1 MKSLDFSVI
10 FGSSGVERL
19 ERVGERRDR
28 KV

>member
-1 MKSLDFSVI
+1 MKSLDFSVL

-19 ERVGERRDR
+19 GRAGERRDR

>member
-19 ERVGERRDR
+19 GRVGEGRDR